1 MTTESEINS
10 SQKIINY
17 TMDSSGK
24 KAGDHQELDRYLLE
38 DYGVVDIIT
47 NVVTNSNGLG
57 YLSITVL
64 LAKKVTIK
72 AYIETQK

>member
-1 MTTESEINS
+1 
-10 SQKIINY
+10 
-17 TMDSSGK
+17 MDSSGK

-47 NVVTNSNGLG
+47 NVITNSNGLG